1 MNINPMP
8 ELEPLL
14 RGLRLSGMI
23 EHLAQRNKEA
33 IDNKMSF
40 TEFLATLLQDELQR
54 RDMRKFAARF
64 KKAKISP
71 NKTLEQ
77 FDFSFNPKINQQK
90 IKDIASCRFI
100 NEKVPVLIVGPC
112 GTGKSHLAQAIAHC
126 AVRLE
131 IDVLFFTQ
139 TQLFRD
145 LQAARAI
152 GEYDKKLQQLI
163 KTPLLIIDDF
173 GLKPFR
179 SPQDEDLH
187 ELIAERYEKAA
198 TLITSNL
205 DFSEWGD
212 AFPNKLLG
220 AATIDRLGHGAYKV
234 ILEGNSYRNL
244 VDTKNGKN

>member
-1 MNINPMP
+1 MNIQPMP

-14 RGLRLSGMI
+14 RSLRLSGVL
-23 EHLAQRNKEA
+23 EHLPQRNKEA

-40 TEFLATLLQDELQR
+40 TEFLATLLQDEIQR
-54 RDMRKFAARF
+54 RDMKKFATRF
-64 KKAKISP
+64 KKAKISG

-90 IKDIASCRFI
+90 IKDIATCRFV

-126 AVRLE
+126 AIRLE

-139 TQLFRD
+139 TQLFRE

-163 KTPLLIIDDF
+163 KIPLLIIDDF

-187 ELIAERYEKAA
+187 DLIAERYEKAS

-220 AATIDRLGHGAYKV
+220 AATIDRLGHSAYKV
-234 ILEGNSYRNL
+234 ILKGNSYRTFVNPENS
-244 VDTKNGKN
+244 KN